1 MGGGVPTSGTFNST
15 AYFNLHA
22 LGAAASPL
30 DRTQCSVSSTTSNN
44 ASITTY
50 GNSDEGDYGNDDE
63 QLAGAKDG
71 LPQKE
76 NGGRGGSNNN
86 SSSSGAPNDII
97 ANSGSNGEG
106 TTSPAPVTER
116 RPKNFESYEPVI
128 TPRAA
133 EQPLV
138 DDDDGRVALRKRHRQ
153 RRHWEA
159 GL

>member
-1 MGGGVPTSGTFNST
+1 MS
-15 AYFNLHA
+15 
-22 LGAAASPL
+22 
-30 DRTQCSVSSTTSNN
+30 
-44 ASITTY
+44 SITTY

-138 DDDDGRVALRKRHRQ
+138 DDDDDGRVALRKRHRQ